1 MPHRLSKA
9 DKDAERRLKRL
20 DYIPEEDIYNQA
32 KEEKDIDPD
41 DISKKI
47 IPNEKIEGD
56 NEKSFSNDM
65 SGDDLDIP
73 GSELDD
79 EQEAVG
85 SEDEENNHYS
95 LGGDDKNGLDEDKA

>member
-1 MPHRLSKA
+1 MTQRASKSENEMA
-9 DKDAERRLKRL
+9 LKLKRL
-20 DYIPEEDIYNQA
+20 EYKPEEDIYRQA
-32 KEEKDIDPD
+32 REEQDLNPE
-41 DISKKI
+41 DISQQI
-47 IPNEKIEGD
+47 APNEQEEGA
-56 NEKSFSNDM
+56 NEKNFKTDM